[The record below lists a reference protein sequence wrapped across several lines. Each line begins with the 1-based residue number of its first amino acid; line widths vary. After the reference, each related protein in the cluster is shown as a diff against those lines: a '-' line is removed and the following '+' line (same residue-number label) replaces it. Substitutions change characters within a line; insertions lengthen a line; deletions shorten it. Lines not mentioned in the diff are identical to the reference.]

1 VVPAALPL
9 VQKAKH
15 SPKNRIRKKHNEK
28 EYFDDRAARSCHA
41 AFGASGKQ
49 TRTGEDS
56 ANVVP
61 AALPLS

>member
-9 VQKAKH
+9 VQKNKH
-15 SPKNRIRKKHNEK
+15 SPKDKIRKKHNDK
-28 EYFDDRAARSCHA
+28 EHFDDRVACSCHA

-49 TRTGEDS
+49 ARTGEDS
-56 ANVVP
+56 ANLVP